1 MNEVN
6 LYSFLSVFAFQM
18 IGSTAHWLKLKKTKR
33 IRGNIIGY
41 YFGDQ
46 QGKST
51 ATLFLLLGSAWF
63 SCTSGI
69 GDLLNPSLLWAYL
82 SNGSLHITS
91 VNSVLA
97 AITTGYAFDSIS
109 NKTGEK

>member
-18 IGSTAHWLKLKKTKR
+18 LGATAHWLKMKRTKR
-33 IRGNIIGY
+33 IRGNIFGY

-46 QGKST
+46 QSKST
-51 ATLFLLLGSAWF
+51 ATFILLVGSAWF

-69 GDLLNPSLLWAYL
+69 GDLLSPSLLWSYL
-82 SNGSLHITS
+82 ENGSLHITS
-91 VNSVLA
+91 INGILA
-97 AITTGYAFDSIS
+97 ALATGYAFDSMS
-109 NKTGEK
+109 NKSAA

>member
-18 IGSTAHWLKLKKTKR
+18 LGATAHWLKMKRTKR
-33 IRGNIIGY
+33 IRGNIFGY

-46 QGKST
+46 KGKST
-51 ATLFLLLGSAWF
+51 ATFIMLVGSAWF

-69 GDLLNPSLLWAYL
+69 GDLLNPSLLWSYL
-82 SNGSLHITS
+82 EKGSLHITS
-91 VNSVLA
+91 VNAVLA
-97 AITTGYAFDSIS
+97 AITTGYAFDSMS
-109 NKTGEK
+109 NKSAA

>member
-1 MNEVN
+1 MTEIN

-18 IGSTAHWLKLKKTKR
+18 LGATAHWLKMKRTKR
-33 IRGNIIGY
+33 VRGNIVGY

-51 ATLFLLLGSAWF
+51 ATFILLIGSAWF

-69 GDLLNPSLLWAYL
+69 GDLLNPSLLWSYL
-82 SNGSLHITS
+82 ENGSLHITS

-97 AITTGYAFDSIS
+97 AITAGYAFDSIS
-109 NKTGEK
+109 NKSAA

>member
-6 LYSFLSVFAFQM
+6 LWSFLSVFSFQM
-18 IGSTAHWLKLKKTKR
+18 LGATAHWLKLKRTKR
-33 IRGNIIGY
+33 IRGNLLSY
-41 YFGDQ
+41 YFADQ

-51 ATLFLLLGSAWF
+51 ATLILLLGSAWF

-69 GDLLNPSLLWAYL
+69 GDLLNPQLLWSYL
-82 SNGSLHITS
+82 ANGSLHITS

-109 NKTGEK
+109 NKSAA